1 MKFFMAYMH
10 ESVHICHLSSP
21 FFKSLSY
28 TKRYP
33 GQIFSGTVAIAPV
46 FENVLNLIVGN
57 APRMKIDEII
67 DNDGKNI
74 LWMEN
79 FFCE

>member
-33 GQIFSGTVAIAPV
+33 GQIFLGAAAIAPV
-46 FENVLNLIVGN
+46 YEKVLNLSDEI
-57 APRMKIDEII
+57 APRMEID
-67 DNDGKNI
+67 K
-74 LWMEN
+74 
-79 FFCE
+79 

>member
-1 MKFFMAYMH
+1 MAYMH

-33 GQIFSGTVAIAPV
+33 GQIFSGAAAIAPV
-46 FENVLNLIVGN
+46 CINVLNLFERI
-57 APRMKIDEII
+57 ALRLETEEK
-67 DNDGKNI
+67 NDDD
-74 LWMEN
+74 
-79 FFCE
+79 